1 MIPHPDT
8 VCVLAR
14 MDHRQVLA
22 TAAQGRLAGDAVS
35 TGDHRAVFSS
45 AFARLRGA
53 LLGYASR
60 RVGRLP
66 VVPEGGPAPAM
77 R

>member
-1 MIPHPDT
+1 MLPHPDT

-22 TAAQGRLAGDAVS
+22 TAAQGRLADEVVS
-35 TGDHRAVFSS
+35 ASGQRPMSSS
-45 AFARLRGA
+45 ALARLRGA
-53 LLGYASR
+53 LLGHALR
-60 RVGRLP
+60 RSGRLP
-66 VVPEGGPAPAM
+66 VVPNGRPAPAL

>member
-22 TAAQGRLAGDAVS
+22 TAAQERLADDAVS
-35 TGDHRAVFSS
+35 TGDHGAVFSN

-53 LLGYASR
+53 LLDSASHR
-60 RVGRLP
+60 RGRLP

>member
-1 MIPHPDT
+1 MLPHPDT

-22 TAAQGRLAGDAVS
+22 IAAQGRLADEVVS
-35 TGDHRAVFSS
+35 TSGPRAMWSS
-45 AFARLRGA
+45 ALARLRGA
-53 LLGYASR
+53 LLGHAPR
-60 RVGRLP
+60 RSGRLP
-66 VVPEGGPAPAM
+66 VVPDGGPAPAL